1 MATKPGAGKAFA
13 AALVL
18 GVIAAVL
25 VYQWASD
32 LKKHSKENW
41 KPIVTATVEIKPHTK
56 ITKEMIQTTHVPDE
70 LIADNVATNLA
81 EVEGRVSNVRISPKA
96 QVRRADLAQAG
107 NANTLAVN
115 VPAGM
120 RAIAIDAG
128 EIAAVGKSVK
138 PDDHIDIMATFHDP
152 QTKQDLT
159 KIVLQNVRVLA
170 INCGDT
176 DPASKAGADT
186 SMTIALKPEDAE
198 LVTAASR
205 AGALRVMLRAV
216 NDDKIIASEGTTVRD
231 LGSGKVMLE
240 APKTQP
246 TETVVRPVAPP
257 PVRQRSGITIIR
269 GTQEQVV
276 ETKE

>member
-18 GVIAAVL
+18 GIIAAVL

-41 KPIVTATVEIKPHTK
+41 KPVVTATVEIKPHTK
-56 ITKEMIQTTHVPDE
+56 ITREMIQTKQVPDDA
-70 LIADNVATNLA
+70 IVANVATNLA
-81 EVEGRVSNVRISPKA
+81 EVEGRVTNIRISSTA
-96 QVRRADLAQAG
+96 QILRSDLVQAG

-176 DPASKAGADT
+176 DPASKGGADT
-186 SMTIALKPEDAE
+186 SMTIALKPEEAE

-216 NDDKIIASEGTTVRD
+216 NDDKIITSEGTTVRD

-240 APKTQP
+240 TPKTQP
-246 TETVVRPVAPP
+246 VETVVRPVPPAPA
-257 PVRQRSGITIIR
+257 RSRSGIIIIR

-276 ETKE
+276 KPQE